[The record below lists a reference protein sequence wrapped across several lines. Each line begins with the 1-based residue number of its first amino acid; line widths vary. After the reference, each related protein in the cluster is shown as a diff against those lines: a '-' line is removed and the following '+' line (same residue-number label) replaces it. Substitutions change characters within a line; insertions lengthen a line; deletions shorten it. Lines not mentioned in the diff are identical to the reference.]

1 MAKRNLSD
9 LLKEEVKKT
18 AGDES
23 TIDVPASEVKDMN
36 KQTKTAPVDLDATV
50 KELQETLEKTRK
62 NEETLQKQA
71 SGFQSTIAEQEKLFK
86 QLQKE
91 VDEAKKLGNLQDTVE
106 DIKLELAAAR
116 KNEKS
121 LEKLVGEL
129 QLTLKEKDE
138 HIEKLENVQDTAEE
152 FKQELT
158 AARKN
163 EKSLEKLIRELQ
175 LTLQEKDQLAE
186 KLNSEL
192 YAAKKDALQLAEANT
207 KLTAEVNTA
216 QKIAQMEP
224 PATQPASRQPAAKQ
238 RVPNQSAITQPKKDY
253 SSSLAYRKHYSR
265 PTGPFP
271 KNQTMIVLLRCGCWI
286 NHLGVSG

>member
-1 MAKRNLSD
+1 MARKRLSD
-9 LLKEEVKKT
+9 LLKEEVKKP

-36 KQTKTAPVDLDATV
+36 KQTKTAPVNLEATV

-62 NEETLQKQA
+62 NEETLQQQA

-91 VDEAKKLGNLQDTVE
+91 VNEAKKLGNLQDTVE
-106 DIKLELAAAR
+106 ELKQELAAAR

-138 HIEKLENVQDTAEE
+138 RIEKLGNLQDTVEE
-152 FKQELT
+152 QKQELT
-158 AARKN
+158 QARKN
-163 EKSLEKLIRELQ
+163 EKSLEKLIGELQ
-175 LTLQEKDQLAE
+175 LTLQEKDELAE
-186 KLNSEL
+186 KLNAEL

-216 QKIAQMEP
+216 HKIAEIESTQP
-224 PATQPASRQPAAKQ
+224 VPRQPASRQ

-253 SSSLAYRKHYSR
+253 SSSLTYRKHYSR
-265 PTGPFP
+265 PTGPLP
-271 KNQTMIVLLRCGCWI
+271 EKPNNDSSAPMWLLD
-286 NHLGVSG
+286 

>member
-1 MAKRNLSD
+1 MARRNLSD

-18 AGDES
+18 GNES

-106 DIKLELAAAR
+106 EFKQELAAAR

-138 HIEKLENVQDTAEE
+138 HIEKLENLQDTVEE
-152 FKQELT
+152 LKQEL
-158 AARKN
+158 AVVRKN
-163 EKSLEKLIRELQ
+163 EKSLEKLVGELQ
-175 LTLQEKDQLAE
+175 LTLKEKDELAE
-186 KLNSEL
+186 KLNTEL

-224 PATQPASRQPAAKQ
+224 PAKLPVSRQPAAKQ

-253 SSSLAYRKHYSR
+253 SSALTYRKHYSR
-265 PTGPFP
+265 PTGPLP
-271 KNQTMIVLLRCGCWI
+271 DNQSQDSDSTAPMWLLD
-286 NHLGVSG
+286 

>member
-1 MAKRNLSD
+1 MARKNLSD

-18 AGDES
+18 GDES
-23 TIDVPASEVKDMN
+23 TIDVPASEVKNMN
-36 KQTKTAPVDLDATV
+36 KQTKNAPVDLEATV
-50 KELQETLEKTRK
+50 KELQATLEKTRK
-62 NEETLQKQA
+62 NEETLQEQA

-106 DIKLELAAAR
+106 ELKQELTAAR

-129 QLTLKEKDE
+129 QLTLQEKDE
-138 HIEKLENVQDTAEE
+138 QIEKLGDLQDTAQE
-152 FKQELT
+152 FKQELA

-163 EKSLEKLIRELQ
+163 EKSLEKLIGELQ
-175 LTLQEKDQLAE
+175 LTLQEKDELAQ
-186 KLNSEL
+186 KLNAEL

-224 PATQPASRQPAAKQ
+224 PAIQPASRQLAAKQ

-253 SSSLAYRKHYSR
+253 SSALTYRKHYSR
-265 PTGPFP
+265 PYWPSSRKT
-271 KNQTMIVLLRCGCWI
+271 KQ
-286 NHLGVSG
+286 

>member
-1 MAKRNLSD
+1 MARKNLSD
-9 LLKEEVKKT
+9 LLKEEVKKP

-36 KQTKTAPVDLDATV
+36 KQTKTAPVDLEATV

-91 VDEAKKLGNLQDTVE
+91 IDEAKKLGNLQDTVE
-106 DIKLELAAAR
+106 ELKKELAAAR

-138 HIEKLENVQDTAEE
+138 
-152 FKQELT
+152 
-158 AARKN
+158 
-163 EKSLEKLIRELQ
+163 
-175 LTLQEKDQLAE
+175 LAQ
-186 KLNSEL
+186 KLNAEL

-216 QKIAQMEP
+216 QKIAEMEP
-224 PATQPASRQPAAKQ
+224 PAKQPASRETAAKQ

-265 PTGPFP
+265 PTGPLP
-271 KNQTMIVLLRCGCWI
+271 EKPNNDSSAPMWLLD
-286 NHLGVSG
+286 

>member
-36 KQTKTAPVDLDATV
+36 KQTKTAATDLEATV

-62 NEETLQKQA
+62 NEETLQQQA

-91 VDEAKKLGNLQDTVE
+91 VDEAKKLGNLQDTVKE
-106 DIKLELAAAR
+106 LKQELAAAR

-138 HIEKLENVQDTAEE
+138 QIEKLGNLQDTAEE
-152 FKQELT
+152 FKKELT
-158 AARKN
+158 AAGKN
-163 EKSLEKLIRELQ
+163 EKSLEKLVGELQ
-175 LTLQEKDQLAE
+175 LTLQEKDELAE
-186 KLNSEL
+186 KLNKEL

-216 QKIAQMEP
+216 QKIAQIEP
-224 PATQPASRQPAAKQ
+224 PAKQPASKQPAAKQ

-265 PTGPFP
+265 PTGPLP
-271 KNQTMIVLLRCGCWI
+271 EKPNNDSSAPMWLLD
-286 NHLGVSG
+286 

>member
-36 KQTKTAPVDLDATV
+36 KQTKTTPVDLEATV

-62 NEETLQKQA
+62 NEETLQQQA

-106 DIKLELAAAR
+106 DLKLELAAAR

-129 QLTLKEKDE
+129 QLTLKEKDGLA
-138 HIEKLENVQDTAEE
+138 EKLEDLQDTAEE

-163 EKSLEKLIRELQ
+163 EKSLEKLVGELQ
-175 LTLQEKDQLAE
+175 LTLQEKDALAE
-186 KLNSEL
+186 KLNIEL

-216 QKIAQMEP
+216 QKIAQMDP
-224 PATQPASRQPAAKQ
+224 PAIQAISRQLAPKQ

-265 PTGPFP
+265 PTDPFP